1 MEKKVTIFSFLA
13 EALVIF
19 SVSIIFITLCT
30 FFIGS
35 DAQDS
40 SSLFKLNSNGVSNT
54 TILQFL
60 LFSMILESLNKFW
73 YSEKLAAKMMVLLR
87 TILLLLSIVV
97 VVAIFSAL
105 FGWFMINNIHAWIG
119 FLIIFAF
126 FFAMS
131 VFIMVI
137 KTNMENK
144 KVEEGLT
151 NYKKER
157 EMIHDK

>member
-19 SVSIIFITLCT
+19 SVSILFITLCT
-30 FFIGS
+30 FFFGS
-35 DAQDS
+35 DARDR
-40 SSLFKLNSNGVSNT
+40 SSLFSLSSSGVSNT

-60 LFSMILESLNKFW
+60 LFSMIIEFLNMFWNFGKFT
-73 YSEKLAAKMMVLLR
+73 AKMMVLWR
-87 TILLLLSIVV
+87 TIFLLLSIVV
-97 VVAIFSAL
+97 VVAIFSSL
-105 FGWFMINNIHAWIG
+105 FGWFMINNIHSWIG
-119 FLIIFAF
+119 FLIVFAF
-126 FFAMS
+126 FFGMS

-137 KTNMENK
+137 KTNLENK

>member
-19 SVSIIFITLCT
+19 SVGIIFITLCT

-40 SSLFKLNSNGVSNT
+40 SSLFTQSSKGVSNT

-60 LFSMILESLNKFW
+60 LFSMIIEFLNKFW
-73 YSEKLAAKMMVLLR
+73 YSERLAAKMMVLLR

-119 FLIIFAF
+119 FLIIFAI

-157 EMIHDK
+157 EKIHDK